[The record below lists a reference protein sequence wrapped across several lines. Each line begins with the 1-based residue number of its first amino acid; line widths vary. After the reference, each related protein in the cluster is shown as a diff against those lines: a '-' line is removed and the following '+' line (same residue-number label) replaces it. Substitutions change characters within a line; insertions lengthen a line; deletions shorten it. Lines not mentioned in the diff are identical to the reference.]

1 MLRDRVNEHSRN
13 IRTNYENSLIYQHCS
28 NLNHE
33 MKLED
38 AKILI

>member
-1 MLRDRVNEHSRN
+1 MN
-13 IRTNYENSLIYQHCS
+13 IPQISELNSTNYENSLIYQHCS